1 MANILNKKKL
11 ISLENYVFFFYQ
23 RTGKNLC
30 IHVNKFGLVQHPLL
44 SNVARDIW
52 RWCEERNI
60 YLFASYIA
68 SVDNVIA
75 DRESRIS
82 NTDTEWSLS
91 IRAFNRINNTFGP
104 FDIDLF
110 ASLINTKVRT
120 YISWVP
126 DSGSWAIDAFTLDWR
141 SWYFY
146 TFPPIILLPRVLRK
160 LYDDEATGV
169 LVVPWWPSQP
179 WFPMFHRLLISDL
192 VWFAPSQSLLSS
204 PCRPYHPE
212 WKNLSLVAG
221 KLSGK
226 RSCCNPSQLQR

>member
-75 DRESRIS
+75 DSESRIS

-91 IRAFNRINNTFGP
+91 IRAFNRINNTFG
-104 FDIDLF
+104 

-126 DSGSWAIDAFTLDWR
+126 DSWV
-141 SWYFY
+141 FY
-146 TFPPIILLPRVLRK
+146 AFPPIILLPRVLRK